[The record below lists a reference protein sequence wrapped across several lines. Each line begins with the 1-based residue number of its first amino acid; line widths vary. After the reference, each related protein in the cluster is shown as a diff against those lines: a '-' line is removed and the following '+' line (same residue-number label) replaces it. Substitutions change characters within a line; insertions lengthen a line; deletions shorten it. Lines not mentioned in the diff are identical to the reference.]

1 VGGGVDSVNPA
12 FHQAFRGHDPSGGA
26 AAAWLRLFLRIFEI
40 PLAERGGWGI
50 LRQVSWAG
58 NLPLVRSIQ
67 NGAIAPSKTN
77 KSTNIENN
85 TMKTNTKQLRPGFTL
100 VELLVVI
107 VIIAALAGLTAPQLI
122 RMRKKGDQV
131 VAMNNGKQM
140 VLALTDFS
148 TEYGNFPDKDTAK
161 DVTNNT
167 GSSLNLSG
175 DTANDYFRQL
185 IAAGVAKSEEPF
197 YSKTPYSTKK
207 PDNDT
212 NGANALEAGEV
223 GFGYIMNG
231 MNGTTAIPNDDP
243 NRIIACTPLLN
254 ATTKGEFDAGPLDN
268 KAALVYLDQSV
279 KMLAIRE
286 DNKKVAVS
294 GGKTLLDTGDTTLW
308 GPDIKPVIKA
318 PKKK

>member
-1 VGGGVDSVNPA
+1 
-12 FHQAFRGHDPSGGA
+12 
-26 AAAWLRLFLRIFEI
+26 
-40 PLAERGGWGI
+40 
-50 LRQVSWAG
+50 
-58 NLPLVRSIQ
+58 
-67 NGAIAPSKTN
+67 
-77 KSTNIENN
+77 
-85 TMKTNTKQLRPGFTL
+85 MKTNRIQNRQGFTL

-131 VAMNNGKQM
+131 VAMNNGKSM
-140 VLALTDFS
+140 VLAMNDFS
-148 TEYGNFPDKDTAK
+148 SEYGGFPDKETAK
-161 DVTNNT
+161 QVSENT

-185 IAAGVAKSEEPF
+185 LAAGVAKSEDPF

-207 PDNDT
+207 PDNQFKQPAD
-212 NGANALEAGEV
+212 ALKAGEV

-231 MNGTTAIPNDDP
+231 LVALGNDDP

-254 ATTKGEFDAGPLDN
+254 ATTKGEFDPGPLDN
-268 KAALVYLDQSV
+268 KAALVYLDSSV
-279 KMLAIRE
+279 KMVTIRE

-294 GGKTLLDTGDTTLW
+294 GNKTLLDTGDNTLW
-308 GPDIKPVIKA
+308 GADIKPTLKA